1 MSVRSERVTPTR
13 VYNLTLDRDNVYYAN
28 GILVA
33 NCADA
38 LALTFAIPDQPAG
51 FTMEEALSS
60 NRLIPGYG
68 GGNIVRDYDP
78 FDPRRN
84 W

>member
-1 MSVRSERVTPTR
+1 
-13 VYNLTLDRDNVYYAN
+13 
-28 GILVA
+28 
-33 NCADA
+33 
-38 LALTFAIPDQPAG
+38 
-51 FTMEEALSS
+51 MEEALSS